1 MKKIAALQSLR
12 ALAFLEIFLA
22 HCGIS
27 PFMGALGVSIFI
39 VLSGFCMAI
48 NYIPSIDSM
57 PETLGESVR
66 FAVSKVKK
74 LYLLHVIMTLCAV
87 ALRGMPQ
94 SAPDVLRLVINILLL
109 QSLFPSSSVYFAYN
123 GIAWYLS
130 TYMFICLAAPFILRR
145 ISTARGKRL
154 AIYAAVSACLMFIP
168 AALLSALHAPVG
180 DDFAKWFTYICPA
193 YRLLDFT
200 LGAILGQ
207 VYLTRLSADDARPRL
222 MMHAVIASVLLAA
235 WLLIP
240 ASDFD
245 GYRYTFGFLLASLL
259 LVFTFARGGDSAPP
273 LLASGRLIAL
283 GNLSSSAFLIHQ
295 VVIQACRVL
304 MRGVSAMQGRLGTAV
319 LAALSLAITLAAA
332 KLYEFM
338 RERLKIA
345 MAAAGRN

>member
-22 HCGIS
+22 HCGVS
-27 PFMGALGVSIFI
+27 PYMGALGVSIFI

-48 NYIPSIDSM
+48 NYIPRIDTM
-57 PETLGESVR
+57 PETLRGSVR

-87 ALRGMPQ
+87 ALRGVPQ
-94 SAPDVLRLVINILLL
+94 SVPDVLRLVINILLL

-145 ISTARGKRL
+145 ISAASGKRL
-154 AIYAAVSACLMFIP
+154 AIYASVSACVMLIP
-168 AALLSALHAPVG
+168 AALLSALRVPVG

-207 VYLTRLSADDARPRL
+207 VYLTRGAAEGARPRL
-222 MMHAVIASVLLAA
+222 LMHAVIAAGLLAA

-240 ASDFD
+240 AAGFD
-245 GYRYTFGFLLASLL
+245 GYRYTLLSFWPLCCWCSSSPAAATACRAFSRADCLSRWAICHPRRFLSTKWSYKPAGCSCAGFPRC
-259 LVFTFARGGDSAPP
+259 RGGWARRCLP
-273 LLASGRLIAL
+273 LS
-283 GNLSSSAFLIHQ
+283 
-295 VVIQACRVL
+295 VWP
-304 MRGVSAMQGRLGTAV
+304 
-319 LAALSLAITLAAA
+319 
-332 KLYEFM
+332 
-338 RERLKIA
+338 
-345 MAAAGRN
+345 

>member
-22 HCGIS
+22 HCGVS
-27 PFMGALGVSIFI
+27 PYMGALGVSIFI

-48 NYIPSIDSM
+48 NYIPRIDIM
-57 PETLGESVR
+57 PETLRGSVR

-87 ALRGMPQ
+87 ALRGVPQ
-94 SAPDVLRLVINILLL
+94 SVPDVLRLVINILLL

-145 ISTARGKRL
+145 ISAASGKRL
-154 AIYAAVSACLMFIP
+154 AIYASVSACTMLIP
-168 AALLSALHAPVG
+168 AALLSALRVPVG

-207 VYLTRLSADDARPRL
+207 VYLTRGAAEGARPRL
-222 MMHAVIASVLLAA
+222 LMHAVIAAGLLAA

-240 ASDFD
+240 AAGFD
-245 GYRYTFGFLLASLL
+245 GYRYTLAFLLAAML
-259 LVFTFARGGDSAPP
+259 LVFIFARGGDSLPGFLAGG
-273 LLASGRLIAL
+273 LLITL
-283 GNLSSSAFLIHQ
+283 GDLSSSAFLIHQ
-295 VVIQACRVL
+295 VVIQACRML
-304 MRGVSAMQGRLGTAV
+304 MRGVPSMQGRLGTTV
-319 LAALSLAITLAAA
+319 LAAVSLAVTLAAA
-332 KLYEFM
+332 KLYELM
-338 RERLKIA
+338 RGKLRA
-345 MAAAGRN
+345 PAAAGKG

>member
-1 MKKIAALQSLR
+1 MKRIAALQSLR

-22 HCGIS
+22 HCGVS
-27 PFMGALGVSIFI
+27 PYMGALGVSIFI

-48 NYIPSIDSM
+48 NYIPRIDIM
-57 PETLGESVR
+57 PETLRGSVR

-74 LYLLHVIMTLCAV
+74 LYLLHMIMTLCAV

-94 SAPDVLRLVINILLL
+94 SVPDVLRLVINILLL

-145 ISTARGKRL
+145 ISAASGKRL
-154 AIYAAVSACLMFIP
+154 AIYASVSACAMLIP
-168 AALLSALHAPVG
+168 AALLSALRVPVG

-207 VYLTRLSADDARPRL
+207 VYLTRGAAEGARPRL
-222 MMHAVIASVLLAA
+222 LMHAVIAAGLLAA

-240 ASDFD
+240 AAGFD
-245 GYRYTFGFLLASLL
+245 GYRYTLAFLLAAML
-259 LVFTFARGGDSAPP
+259 LVFIFARGGDSLPGFLAGG
-273 LLASGRLIAL
+273 LLITL
-283 GNLSSSAFLIHQ
+283 GDLSSSAFLIHQ
-295 VVIQACRVL
+295 VVIQACRMSL
-304 MRGVSAMQGRLGTAV
+304 C
-319 LAALSLAITLAAA
+319 AAS
-332 KLYEFM
+332 
-338 RERLKIA
+338 
-345 MAAAGRN
+345 